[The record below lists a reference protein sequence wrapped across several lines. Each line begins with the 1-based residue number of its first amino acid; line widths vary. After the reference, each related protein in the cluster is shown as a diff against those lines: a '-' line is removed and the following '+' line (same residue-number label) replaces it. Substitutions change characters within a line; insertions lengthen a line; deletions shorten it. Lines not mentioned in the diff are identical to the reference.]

1 MVARDELNNS
11 VFSIVADK
19 VTNSDSAPP
28 RWLKSPERF
37 TPLMRRSNTVKFKYI
52 YNTDF
57 PIPKNAAAEVFYY
70 DIFSNGRVF
79 VNFSLRPQACR
90 LGFIQQNDLC
100 VCDKNKTGI
109 LG

>member
-11 VFSIVADK
+11 VFSALADQVAY
-19 VTNSDSAPP
+19 SDDTLSP
-28 RWLKSPERF
+28 WLQSSDIY
-37 TPLMRRSNTVKFKYI
+37 TPILPGGNTIKFKYT
-52 YNTDF
+52 YNPNF
-57 PIPKNAAAEVFYY
+57 PIPMNAAAEVYY
-70 DIFSNGRVF
+70 FDMFSNGRAF